1 MAWNTN
7 IKQNNDS
14 KYTVPS
20 GKLSELLDTVIL
32 PRIAAIRSGRSLEK

>member
-1 MAWNTN
+1 MAWNTKN
-7 IKQNNDS
+7 TQNNDS

-20 GKLSELLDTVIL
+20 GKISELLDTIIL